1 MNFTE
6 SHWSVDLIP
15 MNGSLPEM
23 VSDDSGFDLTNR
35 MEHQAKPICNDKSL
49 SLALDCDNCDAGY
62 PKVDLCIQW
71 TESQFQNESFKCK
84 INCGPGY
91 EVSGSNKVKCKDG
104 QWKHEL
110 KSIDMKTCVKKIT

>member
-23 VSDDSGFDLTNR
+23 APDDSGFDLTNR

-49 SLALDCDNCDAGY
+49 NLALDCDNCDAGY

-71 TESQFQNESFKCK
+71 TESQTQNGSFKVIFTRICSNSSERVLKNCINVHHYCK
-84 INCGPGY
+84 I
-91 EVSGSNKVKCKDG
+91 
-104 QWKHEL
+104 
-110 KSIDMKTCVKKIT
+110 TVKKRFCSV

>member
-23 VSDDSGFDLTNR
+23 APDDSGFDLTNR

-49 SLALDCDNCDAGY
+49 NLALDCDNCDAGY

-71 TESQFQNESFKCK
+71 TESQTQNGSFKVNLQSLK
-84 INCGPGY
+84 Y
-91 EVSGSNKVKCKDG
+91 KRSADH
-104 QWKHEL
+104 QWL
-110 KSIDMKTCVKKIT
+110 IWFPRLMDP

>member
-23 VSDDSGFDLTNR
+23 APDDSGFDLTNR
-35 MEHQAKPICNDKSL
+35 IEHQAKPICNDKSL
-49 SLALDCDNCDAGY
+49 NLALDCDNCDAGY

-71 TESQFQNESFKCK
+71 TESQTQNGSFKVIFVEFLVCW
-84 INCGPGY
+84 Y
-91 EVSGSNKVKCKDG
+91 D
-104 QWKHEL
+104 
-110 KSIDMKTCVKKIT
+110 

>member
-23 VSDDSGFDLTNR
+23 APDDSGFDLTNR

-49 SLALDCDNCDAGY
+49 NLALDCDNCDAGY

-71 TESQFQNESFKCK
+71 TESQTQNGSFKVKFIRKFNNGLK
-84 INCGPGY
+84 ILI
-91 EVSGSNKVKCKDG
+91 ESTLV
-104 QWKHEL
+104 QFR
-110 KSIDMKTCVKKIT
+110 KTRQDRTLLAT

>member
-23 VSDDSGFDLTNR
+23 APDDSGFDLTNR

-49 SLALDCDNCDAGY
+49 NLALDCDNCDAGY

-71 TESQFQNESFKCK
+71 TESQTQNGSFKVNFQILEINGPSLACLFDAVNRSLRK
-84 INCGPGY
+84 INY
-91 EVSGSNKVKCKDG
+91 V
-104 QWKHEL
+104 
-110 KSIDMKTCVKKIT
+110 TCYH